1 MFPLCKPAEGEG
13 NRGLAGDG
21 HRDQQG
27 GKAPPPRPRGS
38 ARTVGTAGGGQ
49 SGEGGRN
56 QHRAGLVQV
65 PTSFP
70 PFAAFPSFRRYS
82 EGIPG
87 WLQLK
92 HHQPAFLSAGDTE
105 KTPHPGPLPAHRSAD
120 AHQWVR
126 SRTRESVLCHLAPL
140 APFSNPGHCRQSA

>member
-1 MFPLCKPAEGEG
+1 MFPLCKLAEGEG

-21 HRDQQG
+21 HRDQRG
-27 GKAPPPRPRGS
+27 GKAPRPPAPEAAPALWAQRG
-38 ARTVGTAGGGQ
+38 
-49 SGEGGRN
+49 EGRN

-82 EGIPG
+82 KGIPG

-120 AHQWVR
+120 AHQRVR
-126 SRTRESVLCHLAPL
+126 SRTREPVLCHLTPL